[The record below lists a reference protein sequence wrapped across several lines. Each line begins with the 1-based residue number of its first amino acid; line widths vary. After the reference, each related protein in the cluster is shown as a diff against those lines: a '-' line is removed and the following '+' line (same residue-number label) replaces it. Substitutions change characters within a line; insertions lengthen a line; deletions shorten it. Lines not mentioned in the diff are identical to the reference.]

1 MGDNHEELKNLND
14 IPIDVDVTIEK
25 RSLIFDDDDMEFW
38 PTVVSKT
45 YFWSNQEKNI
55 GQWIQ
60 HICSIFRCDSY
71 EAGFSIGKRTFGDIK
86 SIRNTFPK
94 LRKIV
99 ISCEPNEQD
108 ITSAQNILRAF
119 QPETVHLY
127 SAPLQ
132 ENLQHTGMRNLKEL
146 EIHSPHLNPR
156 IEDLLTMNVERCTI
170 LGTQFSLRDLNR
182 FFKLWTKGSNRR
194 LNYLFVHGEGVAD
207 WNALM
212 KGLQAGEAIR
222 IQGEQVEREKEH
234 TIQNCYGICGT
245 IKMINIRLVVSV
257 EFTVLN

>member
-1 MGDNHEELKNLND
+1 MK
-14 IPIDVDVTIEK
+14 
-25 RSLIFDDDDMEFW
+25 FW
-38 PTVVSKT
+38 PTVESKT
-45 YFWSNQEKNI
+45 FFWSNQEKNI
-55 GQWIQ
+55 GQWIK
-60 HICSIFRCDSY
+60 HTCSIFRCGCY
-71 EAGFSIGKRTFGDIK
+71 EVGFSIGKMTFDNK
-86 SIRNTFPK
+86 HSLRNTFPK

-99 ISCEPNEQD
+99 ISCEPNEQ
-108 ITSAQNILRAF
+108 NIQSTHNVLKAF

-146 EIHSPHLNPR
+146 EYHSPHLNPR

-194 LNYLFVHGEGVAD
+194 LKYLLVHGEGVAD
-207 WNALM
+207 WNVLM
-212 KGLQAGEAIR
+212 KGLQAEEARR

-234 TIQNCYGICGT
+234 TIMNCYGICGT
-245 IKMINIRLVVSV
+245 IKLINIRLLVSV
-257 EFTVLN
+257 ELTVLN